1 MPEDI
6 EQQGQYPQYPD
17 YQYQEEEIDLKDY
30 LRIIIKRRW
39 LIATILIVLTS
50 IVAIYSFMAEPI
62 YKATAQVLIEKENPK
77 VVDVEEVL
85 GVNTTGRDY
94 YQTQYEILKSRSL
107 ALRVIKALDLEHNK
121 EFIPKPPGVIGSIIS
136 WFKGI
141 FSKKLPSSPQSKYEK
156 LIDAYL
162 SRLKIEPIRNSRLV
176 KVSFEAKD
184 PTLAAKIANAHARFY
199 IESSI
204 ERKFDASKKAVRFL
218 KKRIKEVRKK
228 LEEAEIALQRYREKE
243 GLASVDFEERQSIIL
258 KSLDE
263 LNSALNKAKTER
275 IEKESLYRELIKV
288 ANNPDK
294 IDSLPAVVENPLIQ
308 RLKAEYIKLVA
319 EYYKKGKKYGPA
331 HPVMVRL
338 RSEIRSIKKNI
349 AQEVKNI
356 AESIKVEYKIAL
368 QNEKEILKAMEEK
381 KKEALLL
388 NKKQIQYNVLK
399 REVDVNRSLYK
410 SLLKRLKETGITE
423 DLKMTNIMIVDHAS
437 VPDKPVRPRKG
448 LNIILSIVVGLFLG
462 IFLAFFLEYLDN
474 TIKYP
479 SEVEKELKI
488 PLLGVVG
495 RIEFVGENPKKEEL
509 IIDSE
514 SRSHIAES
522 FRTIR
527 TNLSF
532 AAPDVERKIFI
543 VSSALPGEGK
553 TIISSNLA
561 VAFSQVEKKVLLLD
575 CDLRKPR
582 VHTVFGLER
591 DNGLAEFLG
600 GTSDP
605 KIKDTRFPNLK
616 IITSGVIPP
625 NPAELLAS
633 GKMKAFIEKMRS
645 NFDMII
651 IDSAPILAAAD
662 SIEVAPLTN
671 GLVMVA
677 KAASTPIPS
686 IQTAIDQI
694 MDVGGKVIGCILNN
708 VDLEKEDYYYSH
720 YRYYHHY
727 YYYYDDQGKKKKK
740 KKRRRLV

>member
-107 ALRVIKALDLEHNK
+107 ALRVIKVLDLEHNK

-141 FSKKLPSSPQSKYEK
+141 FSKKLPSGPQSKYEK

-204 ERKFDASKKAVRFL
+204 ERKFEASKKAVRFL

-338 RSEIRSIKKNI
+338 KSEIRSIKKNI

-368 QNEKEILKAMEEK
+368 ENEKEILKAMEEK

>member
-141 FSKKLPSSPQSKYEK
+141 FSKKLPSGPQSKYEK

-368 QNEKEILKAMEEK
+368 ENEKEILKAMEEK

>member
-94 YQTQYEILKSRSL
+94 YQTQYEIPKSRSL

-141 FSKKLPSSPQSKYEK
+141 FSKKLPSGPQSKYEK
-156 LIDAYL
+156 LIDTYL

-184 PTLAAKIANAHARFY
+184 PTLAAKVANAHARFY

-368 QNEKEILKAMEEK
+368 ENEKEILKAMEEK